1 MARIGITKYLI
12 IFVLFFNCL
21 MIYTYKYSLFKY
33 SINL

>member
-1 MARIGITKYLI
+1 MARIGITNN
-12 IFVLFFNCL
+12 FVLFFNCL